1 MNTKNIIIT
10 AKAMLSIIGVAIYA
24 SLVLTS
30 CSDDNEPSQLL
41 RNDCLKRT
49 LGPNVVGNEIYFV
62 YAMAQPYGS
71 GHIVSANVDA
81 TIAGAEGTILEH
93 NSYHTNDAG
102 TDVPVIIGNPCVN
115 NGSNTSVTFTVD
127 TCAAAL
133 RYHYIIPEEARGKDV
148 SFTFTAKNNLG
159 ETVEYK
165 MGPYAIS
172 KCEIRR
178 DIELKKSRCY
188 ISIADMEAYTLD
200 EIQDMSKID
209 LVYLWRNKSDEGV
222 EFGHVFAAP
231 AADREWLDDTTIP
244 EGMNNNIFLRREY
257 GVIDAHLTDEPN
269 YGTYIDDIDF
279 ETIEMKGMPNY
290 CVNMKTE
297 AGMWVETQDGKYRA
311 YIYINSLKKTS
322 GGTISIKRLKM
333 HD

>member
-1 MNTKNIIIT
+1 MNTKSIII
-10 AKAMLSIIGVAIYA
+10 ASKAMLSILGIAIYA
-24 SLVLTS
+24 SLVLTA

-62 YAMAQPYGS
+62 YAMAQPNGS
-71 GHIVSANVDA
+71 GHIVNANVEA
-81 TIAGAEGTILEH
+81 SIAGAEGTTLE
-93 NSYHTNDAG
+93 NSSYHTNDAG
-102 TDVPVIIGNPCVN
+102 TDIPVVVGNPCVN
-115 NGSNTSVTFTVD
+115 NGNNTSVTFTVD

-133 RYHYIIPEEARGKDV
+133 RYHYIIPEEARGKEV

-159 ETVEYK
+159 ETVEYQ

-172 KCEIRR
+172 KCEIKRN
-178 DIELKKSRCY
+178 IELKKSRCY

-231 AADREWLDDTTIP
+231 SADREWLDDTAIP
-244 EGMNNNIFLRREY
+244 EGMNNNILLRREY
-257 GVIDAHLTDEPN
+257 GIIDAHLTDEPN

-279 ETIEMKGMPNY
+279 ETIELEGMPNY

-322 GGTISIKRLKM
+322 GGTISIKRYKM